1 LSLITI
7 RQFYSPG
14 ALGEAPAGTLFER
27 ASSLVNNLFRDEE
40 GKFSLGFRYDEGVRT
55 PDQESTDRF
64 GVMVSTQISNRLVFK
79 GEVGVPIGGVSESF
93 IFGNAELNF
102 LLNEEGTLR
111 FKVFNRENDIRYIG
125 EDVIYNQGVGIS
137 YTVDFD
143 TFDELVRK
151 IFKGEI
157 KPEEIPKAVE
167 EMTEEESVAPDYVRF
182 PEN

>member
-1 LSLITI
+1 
-7 RQFYSPG
+7 Q
-14 ALGEAPAGTLFER
+14 GERTPEQ
-27 ASSLVNNLFRDEE
+27 
-40 GKFSLGFRYDEGVRT
+40 EGV
-55 PDQESTDRF
+55 DRF

-102 LLNEEGTLR
+102 LLNEDGTLR

-125 EDVIYNQGVGIS
+125 EDIIYNQGMGLS

-143 TFDELVRK
+143 TSDELVRK

-157 KPEEIPKAVE
+157 KPEEIPQAIE
-167 EMTEEESVAPDYVRF
+167 EMTEQESVAPEYVKF
-182 PEN
+182 PED